1 MPPKFN
7 SLPPFRGDD
16 DREILDSDFEGTDD
30 EKGQDVL
37 RMTEDSESETDL
49 ELSDD
54 ERFKSDSDQE
64 RQVLSQKAA
73 EVPDLEVDESIEK
86 IIRKKRK
93 RNKNRP
99 ILMWE
104 VWEEEYARWLAS
116 YDDAYEDTDNQ
127 HEVVAETAEAP
138 PSFVM
143 PLMKYQKEWL
153 AWALKQEESA
163 ARGGILADE
172 KGMGKT
178 IQAIALV
185 MAKKE
190 LNRALDGALPS
201 TSQSSGSPQ
210 VKATLVICPLV
221 GVAQWVNEIS
231 RSTLKESEADFE
243 SSDDESFESDS
254 DQERQVLSEKAAE
267 VPDLEVDESVEKII
281 RKKRKRNK
289 NRPILM
295 WEVWEEEHAR
305 WLASDAYEDIDNK
318 NEVLAETAEAPPSL
332 IVPLMKYQKEWLA
345 WAIKQE
351 ESAARGGILADEK
364 GMGKTIQAIALV
376 LAKQELNLAGGE
388 DLPSTSQSSRLPQ
401 VKATLVICPLVGVAQ
416 WVNEISRFT
425 LKGSNKV
432 LVYNG
437 AKKAKTLDEFSEYD
451 FVITT
456 YSNVEAEYRKS
467 VMPPTRECRWCG
479 KWFTEKTMNPHQS
492 YSCGP
497 DVTYKPSKQRKNKN
511 AGADVDD
518 GKCNLRSLNW
528 NRIILDEAHYIKER
542 RGNTTKAVH
551 ALNSTYKWALS
562 GTPLQNR
569 VGELYSLIRFLQI
582 SPYCY
587 YFCKDCDC
595 RTLDYRV
602 CTEKLQTSFDFVI
615 MKYITTPIQ
624 SKGNSG
630 SDIDAMILLEHKI
643 LKSILLRRTKKGRSA
658 DLALPPKMVLLRR
671 DSLDIFE
678 ESYYTALYNESRAQF
693 NIYVAEDNVGNNYAH
708 ISDLLTRLRQA
719 VDHPYL
725 VLFSKAAKSRNLN
738 EVLDAND
745 GELICGLCN
754 GSAQDPLVSA
764 CSHVVCTSCLNG
776 AELVSCP
783 TCKEPLNV
791 DCSTEND
798 QGDEDTKTI
807 INGFKRSSI
816 LNRIRVEDFRT
827 STKIEALREEIRFM
841 VERDGS
847 AKAIVFSQF
856 ISFLDLIHYSL
867 QKSGVQCVQLDG
879 TMTTKARNAAI
890 KRFTEVPDCR
900 LLLMSFKTGGVA
912 LNLTMASHVFLM
924 DPWWN
929 PDVERH
935 AQDRIHRIGQFKPTR
950 QVPWLYMVVRFI
962 TEGTIE
968 ERILK
973 VQEEKELV
981 FEGTIVGSSNGLGRL
996 TEDDMRFLFEA

>member
-231 RSTLKESEADFE
+231 RSTLK
-243 SSDDESFESDS
+243 
-254 DQERQVLSEKAAE
+254 
-267 VPDLEVDESVEKII
+267 
-281 RKKRKRNK
+281 
-289 NRPILM
+289 
-295 WEVWEEEHAR
+295 
-305 WLASDAYEDIDNK
+305 
-318 NEVLAETAEAPPSL
+318 
-332 IVPLMKYQKEWLA
+332 
-345 WAIKQE
+345 
-351 ESAARGGILADEK
+351 
-364 GMGKTIQAIALV
+364 
-376 LAKQELNLAGGE
+376 
-388 DLPSTSQSSRLPQ
+388 
-401 VKATLVICPLVGVAQ
+401 
-416 WVNEISRFT
+416 
-425 LKGSNKV
+425 GSNKV

-456 YSNVEAEYRKS
+456 YSSVEAEYRKY
-467 VMPPTRECRWCG
+467 VLPPTRECRWCG
-479 KWFTEKTMNPHQS
+479 KWFTEKNMNSHQS

-518 GKCNLRSLNW
+518 GNCNLRSLNW

-582 SPYCY
+582 SPYSY

-602 CTEKLQTSFDFVI
+602 CTEKLQTSCDIVI

-643 LKSILLRRTKKGRSA
+643 LKSILLRRTKMGRSA

-693 NIYVAEDNVGNNYAH
+693 NTYVAEDNVGNNYAH

-738 EVLDAND
+738 EVLDANN

-754 GSAQDPLVSA
+754 ESAEDPLVSA

-807 INGFKRSSI
+807 IKGFKRSSI

-929 PDVERH
+929 PDVERQ

-950 QVPWLYMVVRFI
+950 VVRFI

-996 TEDDMRFLFEA
+996 TEDDMKFLFEA

>member
-7 SLPPFRGDD
+7 SLPPFRGDE

-37 RMTEDSESETDL
+37 RMTEDSGSETDF

-231 RSTLKESEADFE
+231 RSTLK
-243 SSDDESFESDS
+243 
-254 DQERQVLSEKAAE
+254 
-267 VPDLEVDESVEKII
+267 
-281 RKKRKRNK
+281 
-289 NRPILM
+289 
-295 WEVWEEEHAR
+295 
-305 WLASDAYEDIDNK
+305 
-318 NEVLAETAEAPPSL
+318 
-332 IVPLMKYQKEWLA
+332 
-345 WAIKQE
+345 
-351 ESAARGGILADEK
+351 
-364 GMGKTIQAIALV
+364 
-376 LAKQELNLAGGE
+376 
-388 DLPSTSQSSRLPQ
+388 
-401 VKATLVICPLVGVAQ
+401 
-416 WVNEISRFT
+416 
-425 LKGSNKV
+425 GSNKV

-456 YSNVEAEYRKS
+456 YSSVEAEYRKY
-467 VMPPTRECRWCG
+467 VLPPTRECRWCG
-479 KWFTEKTMNPHQS
+479 KWFTEKNMNSHQS

-518 GKCNLRSLNW
+518 GNCNLRSLNW

-569 VGELYSLIRFLQI
+569 VGELSRLSIFTSR
-582 SPYCY
+582 C
-587 YFCKDCDC
+587 FC
-595 RTLDYRV
+595 
-602 CTEKLQTSFDFVI
+602 
-615 MKYITTPIQ
+615 
-624 SKGNSG
+624 
-630 SDIDAMILLEHKI
+630 
-643 LKSILLRRTKKGRSA
+643 
-658 DLALPPKMVLLRR
+658 
-671 DSLDIFE
+671 
-678 ESYYTALYNESRAQF
+678 
-693 NIYVAEDNVGNNYAH
+693 
-708 ISDLLTRLRQA
+708 
-719 VDHPYL
+719 
-725 VLFSKAAKSRNLN
+725 
-738 EVLDAND
+738 
-745 GELICGLCN
+745 
-754 GSAQDPLVSA
+754 
-764 CSHVVCTSCLNG
+764 
-776 AELVSCP
+776 
-783 TCKEPLNV
+783 
-791 DCSTEND
+791 
-798 QGDEDTKTI
+798 
-807 INGFKRSSI
+807 
-816 LNRIRVEDFRT
+816 
-827 STKIEALREEIRFM
+827 
-841 VERDGS
+841 
-847 AKAIVFSQF
+847 
-856 ISFLDLIHYSL
+856 
-867 QKSGVQCVQLDG
+867 
-879 TMTTKARNAAI
+879 
-890 KRFTEVPDCR
+890 
-900 LLLMSFKTGGVA
+900 
-912 LNLTMASHVFLM
+912 
-924 DPWWN
+924 
-929 PDVERH
+929 
-935 AQDRIHRIGQFKPTR
+935 
-950 QVPWLYMVVRFI
+950 
-962 TEGTIE
+962 
-968 ERILK
+968 
-973 VQEEKELV
+973 
-981 FEGTIVGSSNGLGRL
+981 
-996 TEDDMRFLFEA
+996 